1 MSGKWSVG
9 FVSAC
14 SVQCVVTPSHRVACR
29 DRPTPNTGG
38 ENRSRSSA
46 FSALN
51 DPLSG
56 GGSNDRPPPFTPRR
70 RRRRWWPFDGDD
82 DDDGGDDDDDRLP
95 PAHLLLL
102 IASSRRAPSLR
113 KWRPRHRD
121 RGNAGAARCPGR
133 DYRVTRDASVTDAL
147 TVITIASF
155 VLQMLAG
162 SSWVMAGAK
171 VNDAIR
177 AGEYHRL
184 ITPLFLHGNALH
196 LLVNVSSLRSLGP
209 QVEATHGHWRYALL
223 YLCSGLAGNALSYRA
238 SPAPSVGASSAIFG
252 LVGALGMFYAQ
263 NGDFYGRPYSQM
275 VLRNVA
281 WVTVLNFAQGVAPGS
296 RIDNYGHLGGLLG
309 GALFGA
315 LFGPRL
321 FLAPGG
327 RIVDIPVARGV
338 THTVWS
344 GEWRWPSLLPPRP

>member
-1 MSGKWSVG
+1 MRKSGKWSVG

-14 SVQCVVTPSHRVACR
+14 SVQCAVTPSHRVVCR
-29 DRPTPNTGG
+29 DRPTPNTRRETRCGG
-38 ENRSRSSA
+38 SRC
-46 FSALN
+46 SALN

-56 GGSNDRPPPFTPRR
+56 GGSNDRPPPSTPRR
-70 RRRRWWPFDGDD
+70 GRRRWWPFDGDD
-82 DDDGGDDDDDRLP
+82 GDNRLP
-95 PAHLLLL
+95 SPHLLLL

-113 KWRPRHRD
+113 KWRPRR
-121 RGNAGAARCPGR
+121 RGRGDARAVRCPGR
-133 DYRVTRDASVTDAL
+133 DYCVTRDASVTDAL

-238 SPAPSVGASSAIFG
+238 SPAASVGASSAIFG
-252 LVGALGMFYAQ
+252 LVGALGTFYAQ

-327 RIVDIPVARGV
+327 RIVDIPVVRGV
-338 THTVWS
+338 THAMWS
-344 GEWRWPSLLPPRP
+344 GEWRWPLLLPPRS